1 MNNKDTFEILTIP
14 DDTSYWLVRADGGKY
29 LDDYI
34 ENSFISIAH
43 NQVTIESIHSDD
55 SPKDGLK
62 TQISIKCTLI
72 LILIKPNI
80 GRRLPRLNV
89 LNLLIT

>member
-1 MNNKDTFEILTIP
+1 MNNKGTFEILTIP

-43 NQVTIESIHSDD
+43 NQVTIE
-55 SPKDGLK
+55 
-62 TQISIKCTLI
+62 
-72 LILIKPNI
+72 
-80 GRRLPRLNV
+80 
-89 LNLLIT
+89 